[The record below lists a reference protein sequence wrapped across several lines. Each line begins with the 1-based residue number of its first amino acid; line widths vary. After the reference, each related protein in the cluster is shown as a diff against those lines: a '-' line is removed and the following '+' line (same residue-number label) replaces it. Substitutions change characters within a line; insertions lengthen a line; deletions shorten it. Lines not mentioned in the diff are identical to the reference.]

1 MRRDCKPRKPADLL
15 AKRCHTDRAALV
27 RQSAAARPVRTP
39 RVLFSVSHLGTKI
52 SRRPSVD
59 RVIAALVAA
68 GGDARAAAGDLG
80 IDLAGL
86 LALID
91 ARGAIGRRLQ
101 AVIRGAR
108 AAGDVASA
116 DSAGVARGV
125 LLGIASDPSLEP
137 RDRIAAAGR
146 LLDGAERAR
155 TADDAEARAS
165 LEAALAEL
173 RR

>member
-1 MRRDCKPRKPADLL
+1 MG
-15 AKRCHTDRAALV
+15 
-27 RQSAAARPVRTP
+27 S
-39 RVLFSVSHLGTKI
+39 LGTKI

-59 RVIAALVAA
+59 RIVAALVGA
-68 GGDARAAAGDLG
+68 GGDPRAAAAELG
-80 IDLAGL
+80 VDLAGL
-86 LALID
+86 LALVD
-91 ARGAIGRRLQ
+91 ARGVIGRRLQ

-125 LLGIASDPSLEP
+125 LLSLASDPSLEP

-155 TADDAEARAS
+155 SADDAEARAS
-165 LEAALAEL
+165 LEAALVEL